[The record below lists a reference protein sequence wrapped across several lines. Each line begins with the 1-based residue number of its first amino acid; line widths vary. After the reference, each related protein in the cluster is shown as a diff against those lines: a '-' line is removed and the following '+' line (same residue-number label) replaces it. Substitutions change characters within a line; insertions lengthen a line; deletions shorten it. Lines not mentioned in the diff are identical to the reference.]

1 MEYTFKQ
8 RAEKII
14 LYCLNSKSTNPI
26 KLFSEI
32 TAKDFVRMHGPEH
45 HIIDGACLLT
55 AFHNAGGRIDL
66 KQSLFGLVKEAE
78 RMPGAICGLWG
89 VCGAAT
95 SVGAALAVI
104 DGTGPLSSDGSWG
117 KHMIL
122 CGDILKNIGATK
134 GPRCCKRDGI
144 IALSTAVEYININF
158 DVRLEKSHFTCNF
171 SGINS
176 QCINSGCPF
185 WRG

>member
-8 RAEKII
+8 RAEKIV
-14 LYCLNSKSTNPI
+14 LFCLNSKSTNPI
-26 KLFSEI
+26 KLFGEI

-55 AFHNAGGRIDL
+55 AFYNTGGKIDL
-66 KQSLFGLVKEAE
+66 KQSLLILVKEAE

-95 SVGAALAVI
+95 SIGAALAVI

-117 KHMIL
+117 KHMVL

-134 GPRCCKRDGI
+134 GPRCCKRDGV
-144 IALSTAVEYININF
+144 IALLTAVEYISTNF
-158 DVRLEKSHFTCNF
+158 DIQLDKGNFACSF

-176 QCINSGCPF
+176 QCIADRCPF
-185 WRG
+185 RKG